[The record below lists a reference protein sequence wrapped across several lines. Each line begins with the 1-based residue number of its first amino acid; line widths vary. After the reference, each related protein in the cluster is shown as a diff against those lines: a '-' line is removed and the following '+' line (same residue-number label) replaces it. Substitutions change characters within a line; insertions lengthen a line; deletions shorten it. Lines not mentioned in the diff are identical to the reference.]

1 MPSLDTQFKKG
12 HTKSGGRKRG
22 ARNKLTNAWIKNL
35 YEIYQDGG
43 KEKLRQAMEDR
54 PDVVMKYIAALVP
67 KDLDVKHSG
76 DVTINIVD
84 YQDEGT

>member
-1 MPSLDTQFKKG
+1 MPSTDTQFKKG
-12 HTKSGGRKRG
+12 HKKSGGRKRG
-22 ARNKLTNAWIKNL
+22 ARNKLTNVWVKDL
-35 YEIYQDGG
+35 LEIYRDVG
-43 KEKLRQAMEDR
+43 KEKLKQAMEDR

-84 YQDEGT
+84 YQDES

>member
-1 MPSLDTQFKKG
+1 MPRKDTQFKPGNKKSKG
-12 HTKSGGRKRG
+12 RPKG

-76 DVTINIVD
+76 DVIINIVD